1 MWYNLRIF
9 SREAHAGRGCGIDG
23 RYLVH
28 KICQPH
34 EFVIVAEVETEHG
47 IVDGFVADV
56 DFLCEGFFGEMQQC
70 GTEVQLLVELVLKVK
85 SEQSLTLGGEHG
97 LVLKSYAYALAG
109 VDYALVGYGYY
120 AHGIVDGVVGIFCK
134 GHTSGSDNHRTS
146 GHIHGIQPDL
156 RAGRCLIFACEHKFV
171 FVGKLSCHYER
182 GVVKF
187 LVDILFG

>member
-1 MWYNLRIF
+1 MEWMRAARHMASEGLCLSVSIRSRRHSLILCWNRFFESVYNLRIF

-85 SEQSLTLGGEHG
+85 SEQSLTLVENMDWFSRVTLTLWPESIMLW
-97 LVLKSYAYALAG
+97 LVM
-109 VDYALVGYGYY
+109 V
-120 AHGIVDGVVGIFCK
+120 
-134 GHTSGSDNHRTS
+134 TM
-146 GHIHGIQPDL
+146 PM
-156 RAGRCLIFACEHKFV
+156 E
-171 FVGKLSCHYER
+171 
-182 GVVKF
+182 
-187 LVDILFG
+187 